1 MAAQNNT
8 PKPGLPAQNRENTPG
23 TARLTPDDAP
33 VILGADPEKSA
44 YTLWAEKRNLLP
56 PEKTGVS
63 CPLDRGLE
71 DWIVRRFREITG
83 FKTRRIWHWGENR
96 AYPQLCAH
104 PAHLVVQ
111 QGAGLTCR
119 VVPTEAMLSGQTK
132 ALLRRHRYHCFHQM
146 LVTGRENWYLALLI
160 PGKDIQIHP
169 LTPTREELLS
179 LAQAELQFWQRIK
192 DNQPPMPDGSDST
205 LRTLQRLYPVAE
217 GKSVDLSPVS
227 LQLHDYIRCRLQEK
241 EAAEAARH
249 RAGIIKAYLGNA
261 GGGHLGSIRVH
272 WLPED
277 GALPDGGIPNR
288 DHPAMAAGAEQPRIF
303 RVFSPE
309 YGILEET

>member
-1 MAAQNNT
+1 MTAQKEALSAGAT
-8 PKPGLPAQNRENTPG
+8 PQNREGRPE

-44 YTLWAEKRNLLP
+44 YTLWAEKRNLLT
-56 PEKTGVS
+56 PENAGES
-63 CPLDRGLE
+63 HPIDRGLE
-71 DWIVRRFREITG
+71 DWIVRQFREKTG
-83 FKTRRIWHWGENR
+83 FRTRRIWHWGENR
-96 AYPQLCAH
+96 AYPHLCAH
-104 PAHLVVQ
+104 PAHLVVR

-119 VVPTEAMLSGQTK
+119 VLPAEAMLSGQTK

-192 DNQPPMPDGSDST
+192 DNQPPTPDGSDST

-241 EAAEAARH
+241 ELAETAR
-249 RAGIIKAYLGNA
+249 RKANTIKACLGNA
-261 GGGHLGSIRVH
+261 GSGQLGSIRVQ
-272 WLPED
+272 WLPEEV
-277 GALPDGGIPNR
+277 LSS
-288 DHPAMAAGAEQPRIF
+288 AGRLDSAHRTRENHTGSPRVF

>member
-1 MAAQNNT
+1 MTAQKEALSAGAT
-8 PKPGLPAQNRENTPG
+8 PQNRGGRPE

-44 YTLWAEKRNLLP
+44 YTLWAEKRNLLT
-56 PEKTGVS
+56 PENAGES
-63 CPLDRGLE
+63 HPIDRGLE
-71 DWIVRRFREITG
+71 DWIVRRFREKTG
-83 FKTRRIWHWGENR
+83 FRTRRIWHWGENR
-96 AYPQLCAH
+96 AYPHLCAH
-104 PAHLVVQ
+104 PAHLVVR

-119 VVPTEAMLSGQTK
+119 VLPAEATLSGQTK

-160 PGKDIQIHP
+160 PGKDIQIHL

-192 DNQPPMPDGSDST
+192 DNQPPTPDGSDST

-241 EAAEAARH
+241 ELAETAR
-249 RAGIIKAYLGNA
+249 RKANTLKAYLANA
-261 GGGHLGSIRVH
+261 GSGQLGSIRVQ
-272 WLPED
+272 WLPEEV
-277 GALPDGGIPNR
+277 LSS
-288 DHPAMAAGAEQPRIF
+288 AGRLDSDCQTRGNHTGSPRVF